1 MTLTN
6 SKYLLL
12 VVAVILSGCDKCS
25 SPDPSAT
32 TAVVPTE
39 TPAPTE
45 NSVAELQISDIKPGT
60 GDEATD
66 GKKVT
71 MHYTAT
77 LADGTKF
84 DSSLDRDTPFSF
96 TLGSGLVIAGWDI
109 GVKGM
114 KVGGV
119 RKLVIPPHLAY
130 GSRSVASVIPP
141 NATLIFEIELL
152 KVEDPSQ

>member
-1 MTLTN
+1 MKFHV

-12 VVAVILSGCDKCS
+12 ALATILSGCDKCS
-25 SPDPSAT
+25 SSAPSTTTTVEAT
-32 TAVVPTE
+32 ETPVPTE
-39 TPAPTE
+39 NA
-45 NSVAELQISDIKPGT
+45 VGELQISDIKPGS

-77 LADGTKF
+77 LSDGTKF
-84 DSSLDRDTPFSF
+84 DSSLDRATPFSF

>member
-1 MTLTN
+1 MTYHG

-12 VVAVILSGCDKCS
+12 ALATILSGCDRCS
-25 SPDPSAT
+25 SNPSTTTTIEAT
-32 TAVVPTE
+32 Q
-39 TPAPTE
+39 TPGATE
-45 NSVAELQISDIKPGT
+45 NGVAELQISDIKPGT
-60 GDEATD
+60 GEVAAD

-71 MHYTAT
+71 MHYSAT
-77 LADGTKF
+77 LNDGTKF
-84 DSSLDRDTPFSF
+84 DSSHDRASPFSF

-130 GSRSVASVIPP
+130 GSRSVGSVIPP

>member
-1 MTLTN
+1 MLA
-6 SKYLLL
+6 L
-12 VVAVILSGCDKCS
+12 AVILSGCDKCS
-25 SPDPSAT
+25 STPSTTTT
-32 TAVVPTE
+32 TAAPTE
-39 TPAPTE
+39 TPVQTE
-45 NSVAELQISDIKPGT
+45 NSVGELQISDIKPGS
-60 GDEATD
+60 GDEAAD

-77 LADGTKF
+77 LSDGTKF
-84 DSSLDRDTPFSF
+84 DSSLDRGTPFSF

>member
-1 MTLTN
+1 M
-6 SKYLLL
+6 S
-12 VVAVILSGCDKCS
+12 
-25 SPDPSAT
+25 
-32 TAVVPTE
+32 
-39 TPAPTE
+39 
-45 NSVAELQISDIKPGT
+45 
-60 GDEATD
+60 
-66 GKKVT
+66 
-71 MHYTAT
+71 
-77 LADGTKF
+77 DGTKF
-84 DSSLDRDTPFSF
+84 DSSLDRATPFSF

>member
-1 MTLTN
+1 MKFHT

-12 VVAVILSGCDKCS
+12 AFATILSGCDKCS
-25 SPDPSAT
+25 SSEAPKTTEESDQTKLPDEE
-32 TAVVPTE
+32 VVG
-39 TPAPTE
+39 
-45 NSVAELQISDIKPGT
+45 ELQISDIKPGT

-77 LADGTKF
+77 LHDGTKF
-84 DSSLDRDTPFSF
+84 DSSLDRATPFSF

-141 NATLIFEIELL
+141 NATLVFEIELL

>member
-6 SKYLLL
+6 SKCLLL
-12 VVAVILSGCDKCS
+12 VLAVILSGCDKCS
-25 SPDPSAT
+25 SNEPSAM

-39 TPAPTE
+39 TPNPTDT
-45 NSVAELQISDIKPGT
+45 SVAELQISDIKPGT

>member
-1 MTLTN
+1 MKFQV

-12 VVAVILSGCDKCS
+12 ALATILSGCDKCS
-25 SPDPSAT
+25 SSAPST
-32 TAVVPTE
+32 TTTVEATE
-39 TPAPTE
+39 TPVPTE
-45 NSVAELQISDIKPGT
+45 NSVGELQISDIKPGS

-77 LADGTKF
+77 LSDGTKF
-84 DSSLDRDTPFSF
+84 DSSLDRATPFSF

-119 RKLVIPPHLAY
+119 RKLVIPHLPHTTNII
-130 GSRSVASVIPP
+130 RSYCRSDL
-141 NATLIFEIELL
+141 NLGNGMLFFRSEILL
-152 KVEDPSQ
+152 L